1 MKRKLTKEEQL
12 NDYREQIRERIERW
26 ETLRK
31 AGCSDPF
38 WCDGSNLNLVRNHII
53 YNKGKV
59 MEICEELGLPLPEE
73 YYFPIPPK
81 LPKDF
86 MVNLKQ
92 TERVKRLRQFGCR
105 IVTKAPNYDN
115 TQLSLF

>member
-12 NDYREQIRERIERW
+12 NDYREQICERIERW
-26 ETLRK
+26 KALRND
-31 AGCSDPF
+31 GGSDPS
-38 WCDGSNLNLVRNHII
+38 WCDGANLNLVRNHII
-53 YNKGKV
+53 YIKGKV
-59 MEICEELGLPLPEE
+59 MEMCEELELPLPEE
-73 YYFPIPPK
+73 YYFPTPPK
-81 LPKDF
+81 LPEDF

-105 IVTKAPNYDN
+105 IVTKAPIYDN